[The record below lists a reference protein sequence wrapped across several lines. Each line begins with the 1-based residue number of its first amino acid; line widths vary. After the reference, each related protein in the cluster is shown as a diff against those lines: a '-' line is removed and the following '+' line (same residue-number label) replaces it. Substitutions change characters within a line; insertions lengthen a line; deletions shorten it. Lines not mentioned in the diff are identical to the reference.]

1 MLSTYIPSHSHI
13 PPSPFAEVRTS
24 PHRQLAQRKSQPWGV
39 APRNELR
46 PALCWPPQY
55 QLNYATPYFLGIIN
69 AYTVFSVGQQDLADM
84 LTSVL
89 LYEYMYYEK
98 HLISESVLEEKY
110 SFVRSSNHVPWKQ
123 AL

>member
-13 PPSPFAEVRTS
+13 PPFAEVRTS

-69 AYTVFSVGQQDLADM
+69 AYISCWSTGFSGYAHVG
-84 LTSVL
+84 LTLRVYS
-89 LYEYMYYEK
+89 EK

-110 SFVRSSNHVPWKQ
+110 M
-123 AL
+123 